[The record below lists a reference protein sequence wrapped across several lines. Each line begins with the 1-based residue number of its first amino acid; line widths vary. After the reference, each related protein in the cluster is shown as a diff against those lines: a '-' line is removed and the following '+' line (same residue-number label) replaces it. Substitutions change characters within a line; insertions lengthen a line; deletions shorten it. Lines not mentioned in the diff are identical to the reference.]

1 MRRGEIWWA
10 STGHPSGSEP
20 GYRRPAVIISANSF
34 NATAHKKIIVAF
46 LTTATKRVSD
56 PGNVRL
62 PARDTGLPRDS
73 ILNVTQITS
82 IDRRTLTEP
91 AGRVP
96 DDLMRNVDAGLR
108 LVLAL

>member
-1 MRRGEIWWA
+1 MRRGEIWWV

-20 GYRRPAVIISANSF
+20 GYRRPALIVSANSF
-34 NATAHKKIIVAF
+34 NATALKTIIVSF
-46 LTTATKRVSD
+46 LTTATKRASD
-56 PGNVRL
+56 PGNVTL

-73 ILNVTQITS
+73 ILNVTQIAS

-91 AGRVP
+91 AGKVP
-96 DDLMRNVDAGLR
+96 DHLMRNVDAGLR

>member
-20 GYRRPAVIISANSF
+20 GYRRPAVIISSNAF
-34 NATAHKKIIVAF
+34 NATSLKTIIVAF
-46 LTTATKRVSD
+46 LTTATKRSGD
-56 PGNVRL
+56 PGNVKL
-62 PARDTGLPRDS
+62 PARSTGLPKDS
-73 ILNVTQITS
+73 ILNVTHIAA

-96 DDLMRNVDAGLR
+96 DTLMRDVDAGLR